1 MSTPTP
7 PTPPPGCH
15 GPAIPRR
22 WGALSGPIV
31 HFDYPGDDGETL
43 ARWSVRRSSWTFYRH
58 HAGVFSKV
66 DA

>member
-7 PTPPPGCH
+7 PTPPPGYH
-15 GPAIPRR
+15 GPAIPQH

-43 ARWSVRRSSWTFYRH
+43 ARRMTAERATS
-58 HAGVFSKV
+58 A
-66 DA
+66 